1 MHLKLQSYSSN
12 MFRAIMA
19 YHWPSFPIMTPYFS
33 ILSTIIVEAFR
44 LWDKDSHLIPSP
56 NWQQS
61 KIFNKTL
68 VHAPYIY
75 HQQNKQWDHSLHI
88 LQKNYNRVTH
98 IFVGK
103 SPSKLLLIF
112 KLVVEVGFNWENK
125 DSKISSITS
134 SSQSNKGPITSY
146 NKWDR
151 LLPS

>member
-1 MHLKLQSYSSN
+1 
-12 MFRAIMA
+12 
-19 YHWPSFPIMTPYFS
+19 
-33 ILSTIIVEAFR
+33 
-44 LWDKDSHLIPSP
+44 
-56 NWQQS
+56 
-61 KIFNKTL
+61 
-68 VHAPYIY
+68 
-75 HQQNKQWDHSLHI
+75 

-103 SPSKLLLIF
+103 SPSELLLIF

-134 SSQSNKGPITSY
+134 SSQSNMGPITSY